1 MYIRKLQLIA
11 GKSLLRLSAAEV
23 FVFIDT
29 YSRNL
34 KAKFLNLFS
43 SGKTENEI
51 MEELSLS
58 KSDYNKLTLILK
70 VRVIRNIDSFDGEA
84 WKSLDFIG
92 FPYYKVSNF
101 GRVSRLGRIKTLIK
115 NKSGYLKVNLYH
127 LDIVKTYAIHR
138 LVLMA
143 FAEDKSK
150 FSLTVNHIDG
160 IRDNNHIS
168 NLEWATHKE
177 QSYHRDHIGPNAGI
191 NKIIFAG
198 SKNPMSKLT
207 EEIVLSIY
215 NEPKELTNR
224 EISNKYDVPY
234 ERVRLIRNGEIW
246 KSVTQTQGSTTSRK
260 A

>member
-1 MYIRKLQLIA
+1 MPLCAVMYIRKLQLIA

-29 YSRNL
+29 YSRDL

-51 MEELSLS
+51 MEELFLS
-58 KSDYNKLTLILK
+58 KS
-70 VRVIRNIDSFDGEA
+70 
-84 WKSLDFIG
+84 
-92 FPYYKVSNF
+92 
-101 GRVSRLGRIKTLIK
+101 
-115 NKSGYLKVNLYH
+115 
-127 LDIVKTYAIHR
+127 
-138 LVLMA
+138 
-143 FAEDKSK
+143 
-150 FSLTVNHIDG
+150 
-160 IRDNNHIS
+160 
-168 NLEWATHKE
+168 
-177 QSYHRDHIGPNAGI
+177 GI

-224 EISNKYDVPY
+224 EISNKYRVPY